1 MPSKTEE
8 YLALAQRTANGLTR
22 YWESWTDYLTTA
34 SRLYK
39 YSFADQL
46 MIYAQRPDATACAD
60 FDIWNNRMNR
70 YVPRSA
76 TSSSAGKR
84 GMNMNFDHEELTLMM
99 LYNSGTRLG
108 LVHELR
114 LMQCYLMPDETALR
128 ELSEGVIEKLKLLTD
143 AEFAELEF
151 PLD

>member
-1 MPSKTEE
+1 M
-8 YLALAQRTANGLTR
+8 
-22 YWESWTDYLTTA
+22 
-34 SRLYK
+34 
-39 YSFADQL
+39 
-46 MIYAQRPDATACAD
+46 
-60 FDIWNNRMNR
+60 
-70 YVPRSA
+70 PRSA
-76 TSSSAGKR
+76 TQLDAGKR
-84 GMNMNFDHEELTLMM
+84 GMPMNFNHEELTLMM

-114 LMQCYLMPDETALR
+114 LMPDETALR